1 MKFRRTFAAITAAA
15 MAVSSLAVV
24 ASAEEATVR
33 TDEEYFELIKTVA
46 SVSAKLTVNEL
57 APETAGGF
65 AAFYMQNQGGDWAW
79 FAGTDDEATADVN
92 EDPTVKLTGAGEYE
106 VKWDNVQSV
115 ITKTAG
121 TVSITKLKAP
131 AEEWESY
138 PAFGIQ
144 VGSDGITE
152 AGATGKVDAKVTG
165 VVITFTDGSTME
177 LPEFAV
183 AGDLLGKEESWGLS
197 GNNVMFNMVDLIKAA
212 TIVEAPADDDEGD
225 DTLGDSETVGE
236 SEEAPE
242 KEPAAPAELELANGG
257 KTVIDAGLV
266 RTNIINAWAQD
277 PDCVIVEKEAFAG
290 ANLVS
295 VKFTVTGV
303 TEAFDAWLSFAD
315 SSWAC
320 QFWGE
325 GNEANVGGSS
335 TIVKIEKDGTYV
347 ITATLDQVIDAMEF
361 IAVCTNLKAAEGDA
375 IPTITIDE
383 IMINEVIEEE
393 EEPAP
398 GESSGEPTN
407 PDTGVVLVVVPAA
420 LAAAAL
426 ATSGI
431 VLKKRSK

>member
-24 ASAEEATVR
+24 ASAEEAATTR

-57 APETAGGF
+57 TPAGGF
-65 AAFYMQNQGGDWAW
+65 AAFYMQNNGGDWAW
-79 FAGTDDEATADVN
+79 FAGADDEATADVN
-92 EDPTVKLTGAGEYE
+92 EDPTVKFEGAGEYE

-121 TVSITKLKAP
+121 TVSISKLKAP
-131 AEEWESY
+131 AETWESY
-138 PAFGIQ
+138 PSFGIQ
-144 VGSDGITE
+144 VGSEGITA
-152 AGATGKVDAKVTG
+152 AGDTGKVDAKVTG

-183 AGDLLGKEESWGLS
+183 AGDLLGKQEDWGLS
-197 GNNVMFNMVDLIKAA
+197 GNNVMFNMADLIKAA

-236 SEEAPE
+236 SEEVPE
-242 KEPAAPAELELANGG
+242 TQGTVEVELANGG
-257 KTVIDAGLV
+257 KTVIDNGLV
-266 RTNIINAWAQD
+266 RNNIINAWAND

-325 GNEANVGGSS
+325 GNKDNVGGSS

-347 ITATLDQVIDAMEF
+347 ITATLDQAIKAMEF
-361 IAVCTNLKAAEGDA
+361 IAVCTNLEAAEGDA
-375 IPTITIDE
+375 IPTITIEELKIDVAE
-383 IMINEVIEEE
+383 IE